1 MATPTTIDTD
11 TELSAVNS
19 ILGAIGQAPVTTLGT
34 ITETIGEQKYTG
46 DTTIAGTYARSG
58 TTVTVTDTA
67 HGLVVDDAVTIDFT
81 SPSSGAATDGEYTV
95 ISVPSADTFTV
106 TDSAT
111 GTIGAGETCTYGK
124 RNYPI
129 VSSFSLSHEIKCSLD
144 GVVTTAFSI
153 SGTDVVFDTAPA
165 TSVVVRIYR
174 EREIAN
180 TLANPEVS
188 FIYNLLTEVNKDV
201 QNEGWIC
208 NTERHVKVSSDDNN
222 HIEIPANY
230 LRYDAYDGL
239 TDRTLD
245 TVRRKKNV
253 SGTDKYLL
261 YDLVDHTYEFTNDL
275 YLDIVYLWPYEDL
288 PNVFKRYITY
298 RAAVRAATQLVSN
311 PQLVQLL
318 QTQEAM
324 TRAAVVEYECN
335 QGDHSF
341 FGLPHDSR
349 YNSYKPY
356 YSLRR

>member
-34 ITETIGEQKYTG
+34 ITETIGEVKYTG
-46 DTTIAGTYARSG
+46 SSTRAGTYERSG
-58 TTVTVTDTA
+58 TTVTITSA
-67 HGLVVDDAVTIDFT
+67 NHGLEVDEEITIDFT
-81 SPSSGAATDGEYTV
+81 SGGAADGTYTV
-95 ISVPSADTFTV
+95 VSATDADTLTV
-106 TDSAT
+106 TTSAS
-111 GTIGAGETCTYGK
+111 GTIASGSNLTISQTKFA
-124 RNYPI
+124 I
-129 VSSFSLSHEIKCSLD
+129 VSSFSLSHEIKCSVD
-144 GVVTTAFSI
+144 GVVTTAFEV
-153 SGTDVVFDTAPA
+153 SGTNVIFTTAPA
-165 TSVVVRIYR
+165 TGTIVRVYR

-341 FGLPHDSR
+341 FGLPHDSH

>member
-67 HGLVVDDAVTIDFT
+67 HGLVNDDKVTINFT
-81 SPSSGAATDGEYTV
+81 SGTATDGEYTV
-95 ISVPSADTFTV
+95 ANAAANTFEV
-106 TDSAT
+106 TDSAS
-111 GTIGAGETCTYGK
+111 GTTSGNCTYGK
-124 RNYPI
+124 RNYDI

-153 SGTDVVFDTAPA
+153 SGNNVVFDTAPA
-165 TSVVVRIYR
+165 TGVVIRIYR

-208 NTERHVKVSSDDNN
+208 NTEHHVKVSADDNN

-230 LRYDAYDGL
+230 LRYDAFDGL
-239 TDRTLD
+239 TNRTLD

-298 RAAVRAATQLVSN
+298 RAAVRAATQLVAN